1 MLHQRFDSASTD
13 TGTGQEGDK
22 EDADETK
29 EKNEHAPEDRY
40 TYKCTCSFFVALH
53 LLILYLLDGCKVNSQ
68 GLNLRGC
75 DLEKD
80 VALSSG
86 LVVL

>member
-1 MLHQRFDSASTD
+1 MKPKKRMSMPRK
-13 TGTGQEGDK
+13 TGTPISAREV
-22 EDADETK
+22 
-29 EKNEHAPEDRY
+29 
-40 TYKCTCSFFVALH
+40 FFVALH
-53 LLILYLLDGCKVNSQ
+53 FLIVYLLDGCKINSQ

-75 DLEKD
+75 YLEID